1 MPNHLR
7 GALAA
12 FVASAALA
20 LAACSN
26 NDSVRFQ
33 PGPTPTPAPTATPT
47 TAPAPVSYVAIG
59 ASDAVGY
66 NASVPCAQPPTIANP
81 TCPGGT
87 GYVPVLAGL
96 ITTNT
101 GAVATLDDLGISGA
115 VLGPDILALTNQY
128 GPLGTTGQCQPRTGA
143 SAVPGDFI
151 TNELPNV
158 PATATL
164 VTIFAGGNDTNGIV
178 NALGCGA
185 GGTDPA
191 SQAAFIT
198 TWITNFGNDLANLIL
213 QVHSKAPGAKIVI
226 ANLPNFSQIPIGLAI
241 GSQNPAAGQALAA
254 VSVGIDQ
261 KVIDKG
267 APAAGIPVVDLLCN
281 PASYLNSNFT
291 PGPLADGFHPN
302 DAGYQA
308 LAQAFY
314 AQISAVTPALP
325 QPNCSYASLTARVR
339 LPMSGPIRTFEHR

>member
-47 TAPAPVSYVAIG
+47 TAPPPVSYVAIG
-59 ASDAVGY
+59 ASDAVGLG
-66 NASVPCAQPPTIANP
+66 ASVPCATPPTVANP

-96 ITTNT
+96 ITTKT
-101 GAVATLDDLGISGA
+101 GAAVTLDDLGISGA
-115 VLGPDILALTNQY
+115 VVGPDILALTNQY
-128 GPLGTTGQCQPRTGA
+128 GSQNSAAPCAPRTGA
-143 SAVPGDFI
+143 DVVPGDFI

-185 GGTDPA
+185 GGTTSA
-191 SQAAFIT
+191 SQTAFIT
-198 TWITNFGNDLANLIL
+198 TWITNFGNDLQSLIA
-213 QVHSKAPGAKIVI
+213 QVRAKAPNAKIVL
-226 ANLPNFSQIPIGLAI
+226 ANLPNFSQIPVGLAI
-241 GSQNPAAGQALAA
+241 GATNPAAGQALAA

-261 KVIDKG
+261 NVIDR
-267 APAAGIPVVDLLCN
+267 APSFGIPVVDLLCN
-281 PASYLNSNFT
+281 PVSYASSNFFT
-291 PGPLADGFHPN
+291 DGFHPN